1 MISSQKIASRMT
13 AAREFMSAPP
23 RGLAHRLVAAAS
35 ALLIS
40 AGLIARLVSAH
51 SKFLNADEAMHY
63 LLAMQPTLGDSYRAS
78 LGTAHPPLLI
88 IFLRYWAMISHSELF
103 LRLPSVLAGT
113 AAGWFLYAWLRD
125 ASDRA
130 TALVALSLLLFSPAL
145 IYTSAEV
152 RQYALLL
159 CFISAAL
166 YFLDRAFGENSP
178 ALMVASAMALYFA
191 LLTHYA
197 ALIFAV
203 TIGIYGLLRIVT
215 LGPKVPFVSVWIATQ
230 AGCVAIADFLWKTHI
245 SVIRH
250 RSLTQDVAES
260 YLRSSLFHPGQQN
273 VFLFLARANLRLF
286 HFLFSQGAVSVL
298 GMLLCATG
306 IVLLLRTGNTSNEGR
321 RPSARQL
328 GIVLLLP
335 FMINCAAA
343 LVGVYPYGGTRHDSY
358 LAIFAMPAI
367 AVAIVRWRPRRE
379 WASPL
384 AIAVALAI
392 CNFTVTPAGSYIKP
406 QNQKKELMDQA
417 VGYLHASVPA
427 GSIILTDYES
437 GLLLSNYVCHFDI
450 THSDERTASFYRST
464 CGNYESASLLPR
476 LWVFHTDAFP
486 EQMQEF
492 AKAEPV
498 LLRAH
503 EIWLFQ
509 AGFIVD
515 REPDFQALLA
525 QYGCSSPR
533 KFGANILACR
543 IELPVLREA
552 GQ

>member
-1 MISSQKIASRMT
+1 MISSQKIASRMS
-13 AAREFMSAPP
+13 AMPASMSVP
-23 RGLAHRLVAAAS
+23 RRLAQHLAAAAPA
-35 ALLIS
+35 ALVI
-40 AGLIARLVSAH
+40 AGLIARLFSAH

-63 LLAMQPTLGDSYRAS
+63 LLAMQPTLGDTYRAS

-88 IFLRYWAMISHSELF
+88 IFLHYWAMISHSEFF

-113 AAGWFLYAWLRD
+113 AAGWFLYAWLRNVT
-125 ASDRA
+125 DRT

-159 CFISAAL
+159 CFMSATL

-178 ALMVASAMALYFA
+178 GLMMASALTLYSALF
-191 LLTHYA
+191 THYA

-203 TIGIYGLLRIVT
+203 SVAIYGLLGIAT
-215 LGPKVPFVSVWIATQ
+215 LRPKGPVIPVWIATQ
-230 AGCVAIADFLWKTHI
+230 AGGAAIAAFLWKTHI

-260 YLRSSLFHPGQQN
+260 YLRSSLFHPGQEN
-273 VFLFLARANLRLF
+273 MFFFLSKATLRLF
-286 HFLFSQGAVSVL
+286 HFLFSEGAVSVL
-298 GMLLCATG
+298 GMLLCIAG
-306 IVLLLRTGNTSNEGR
+306 IMLLLRTRHTGNEGR

-328 GIVLLLP
+328 GILLLLP
-335 FMINCAAA
+335 FVINCGAA

-367 AVAIVRWRPRRE
+367 AAVIARWRPSRK
-379 WASPL
+379 WATPV
-384 AIAVALAI
+384 AIAMALAI
-392 CNFTVTPAGSYIKP
+392 CNFTVTAAGSYIKP
-406 QNQKKELMDQA
+406 RNQKKELMEQA
-417 VGYLHASVPA
+417 VDYLRGSAPA

-437 GLLLSNYVCHFDI
+437 GLLLSYYVCHADI
-450 THSDERTASFYRST
+450 THSGEPNRFFYRAQ
-464 CGNYESASLLPR
+464 CGDYQATSLLPR
-476 LWVFHTDAFP
+476 LWVFRADTFP

-492 AKAEPV
+492 AKVDPAI
-498 LLRAH
+498 LRAH
-503 EIWLFQ
+503 EVWLFQ
-509 AGFIVD
+509 AGFIVH
-515 REPDFQALLA
+515 REPEFQALLA

-533 KFGANILACR
+533 KFGANILVCR
-543 IELPVLREA
+543 IKLPDLGEA